1 MKDCRTV
8 WGFPQINSAAV
19 DCGAV
24 ELNDLIFRQTSFPPG
39 DTGVVVYSY
48 SPANIHSA
56 ENSALVDKTLQ
67 LLGLVLLAY
76 Y

>member
-8 WGFPQINSAAV
+8 WGFPQMNFAVV

-24 ELNDLIFRQTSFPPG
+24 ELNDLTSFPPG
-39 DTGVVVYSY
+39 DSGVIVYSY

-56 ENSALVDKTLQ
+56 ENSALVDKTL
-67 LLGLVLLAY
+67 
-76 Y
+76 

>member
-8 WGFPQINSAAV
+8 WGFPRINSAGV
-19 DCGAV
+19 GAV
-24 ELNDLIFRQTSFPPG
+24 ELNDLIFRRTSFPPG

-56 ENSALVDKTLQ
+56 ENSALVDKTL
-67 LLGLVLLAY
+67 
-76 Y
+76 